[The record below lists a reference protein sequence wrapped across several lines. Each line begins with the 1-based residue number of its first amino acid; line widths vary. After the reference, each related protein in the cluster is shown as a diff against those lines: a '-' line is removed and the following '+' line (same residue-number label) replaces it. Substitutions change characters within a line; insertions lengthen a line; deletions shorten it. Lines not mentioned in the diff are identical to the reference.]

1 MCYEWTI
8 YSLKV
13 GACLAVFYLFFKL
26 LLSRETFHRF
36 NRIVLLGAML
46 LSFVLPLCVITV
58 WRELPPLPAVPV
70 FEMGGAAPETA
81 LPAARPFPWKT
92 LVGALFVTGA
102 AVTCLHTLCSLIAVL
117 RMIRR
122 GRHERLDDGTILVHL
137 PQRLTPFSWGRYI
150 VISEEDLADNGA
162 AILAHERAHVRLH
175 HSVDLLVTDLAGSLQ
190 WFNPAMWLL
199 RRELRAI
206 HEYEADA
213 AVLAGGIDAR
223 SYQMLLIRKAVGG
236 RWYSVANSFNHS
248 KLKNRI
254 TMMLRKRSSRWA
266 GARVLLLLPL
276 VGVALGAFAETRYV
290 ISDDKD
296 KKENVTVRIERSKRS
311 GTEARDKSQF
321 LADTVRVEGSKLLIS
336 GAEDDPLVLV
346 NGEPVSSLD
355 EVPVDQIKSV
365 TVIKDSV
372 SAAQY
377 GPKATHGVVLIDL
390 GKDPEELPRGLA
402 RLGIQAGDAGLM
414 AAVAALKATRDQI
427 PEEEYAE
434 AMEKI
439 RAARAEMKA
448 SMERDEWLR
457 LRDSSCFDSA
467 EWKQVQ
473 KKLEAVGN
481 YFDSEEWKEAQ
492 RRMEAADTYFDSK
505 EWQDAQKKLEAVGNY
520 FDSEEWKEAQRKMEN
535 LDKLSDR
542 FSGRIDAVVVPSSG
556 SHIIIGNASV
566 GKDTFAGMKIYI
578 DGKEASA
585 EEVDGL
591 DPDKIRSVEVCTG
604 KKAVRRYGE
613 QAADGVVEIKT
624 RK

>member
-1 MCYEWTI
+1 MQTFLPYL
-8 YSLKV
+8 LKAA
-13 GACLAVFYLFFKL
+13 ACLAVFWTFFRVM
-26 LLSRETFHRF
+26 LSRTTLYRF
-36 NRIVLLGAML
+36 NRLVLLAGTALAML
-46 LSFVLPLCVITV
+46 LPLCVITRYREIPV
-58 WRELPPLPAVPV
+58 MPELPQVV
-70 FEMGGAAPETA
+70 SAAPAPEVSA
-81 LPAARPFPWKT
+81 PAFSWQT
-92 LVGALFVTGA
+92 VA
-102 AVTCLHTLCSLIAVL
+102 AVLFGAGAVATGLHTLWSLGCVARLVG
-117 RMIRR
+117 R
-122 GRHERLDDGTILVHL
+122 GRRERLTDGVVLV
-137 PQRLTPFSWGRYI
+137 RTSRAVSPFSWGRYI
-150 VISEEDLADNGA
+150 VLPERLEAADEA
-162 AILAHERAHVRLH
+162 SILLHERAHLRLGH
-175 HSVDLLVTDLAGSLQ
+175 TFDLLWMDAVCLLQ
-190 WFNPAMWLL
+190 WFNPAVWLL
-199 RRELRAI
+199 RRELREV

-213 AVLAGGIDAR
+213 AVLAAGADAR
-223 SYQMLLIRKAVGG
+223 AYQMLLIKEAAGG

-336 GAEDDPLVLV
+336 GAQDDPLVLV

-355 EVPVDQIKSV
+355 EVPVDQVKSI

-372 SAAQY
+372 AAVKY
-377 GPKATHGVVLIDL
+377 GPKAVHGVVLIDL
-390 GKDPEELPRGLA
+390 GKDPEEFPQSMA
-402 RLGIQAGDAGLM
+402 RLGIQAGNAGLM
-414 AAVAALKATRDQI
+414 AAVAALKAARDQI

-448 SMERDEWLR
+448 SMERGEWLR
-457 LRDSSCFDSA
+457 LRDSSYFDSA
-467 EWKQVQ
+467 EWK
-473 KKLEAVGN
+473 E
-481 YFDSEEWKEAQ
+481 
-492 RRMEAADTYFDSK
+492 
-505 EWQDAQKKLEAVGNY
+505 AQKKLEAVGDYFDSDEWKEAQKKLEAVGEY
-520 FDSEEWKEAQRKMEN
+520 FDSEEWQEAQRKMET
-535 LDKLSDR
+535 LDKFSDQL
-542 FSGRIDAVVVPSSG
+542 SGRIDAAVVPSSG

-578 DGKEASA
+578 DGEEASS
-585 EEVDGL
+585 EEVDRL
-591 DPDKIRSVEVCTG
+591 EPEKIRSVEVCTG

-613 QAADGVVEIKT
+613 QAAEGVVEIKT

>member
-1 MCYEWTI
+1 
-8 YSLKV
+8 
-13 GACLAVFYLFFKL
+13 
-26 LLSRETFHRF
+26 
-36 NRIVLLGAML
+36 
-46 LSFVLPLCVITV
+46 
-58 WRELPPLPAVPV
+58 
-70 FEMGGAAPETA
+70 
-81 LPAARPFPWKT
+81 
-92 LVGALFVTGA
+92 
-102 AVTCLHTLCSLIAVL
+102 
-117 RMIRR
+117 
-122 GRHERLDDGTILVHL
+122 
-137 PQRLTPFSWGRYI
+137 
-150 VISEEDLADNGA
+150 
-162 AILAHERAHVRLH
+162 
-175 HSVDLLVTDLAGSLQ
+175 
-190 WFNPAMWLL
+190 
-199 RRELRAI
+199 
-206 HEYEADA
+206 
-213 AVLAGGIDAR
+213 
-223 SYQMLLIRKAVGG
+223 
-236 RWYSVANSFNHS
+236 
-248 KLKNRI
+248 
-254 TMMLRKRSSRWA
+254 
-266 GARVLLLLPL
+266 
-276 VGVALGAFAETRYV
+276 
-290 ISDDKD
+290 
-296 KKENVTVRIERSKRS
+296 
-311 GTEARDKSQF
+311 
-321 LADTVRVEGSKLLIS
+321 
-336 GAEDDPLVLV
+336 
-346 NGEPVSSLD
+346 
-355 EVPVDQIKSV
+355 
-365 TVIKDSV
+365 
-372 SAAQY
+372 
-377 GPKATHGVVLIDL
+377 
-390 GKDPEELPRGLA
+390 
-402 RLGIQAGDAGLM
+402 M

>member
-1 MCYEWTI
+1 MQTLLPYL
-8 YSLKV
+8 LKAAV
-13 GACLAVFYLFFKL
+13 CLAVFWIFYRVM
-26 LLSRETFHRF
+26 LSRTTLYRF
-36 NRIVLLGAML
+36 NRLVLLAGTTLAML
-46 LSFVLPLCVITV
+46 LPLCVIT
-58 WRELPPLPAVPV
+58 RYREIPAMPELPQVV
-70 FEMGGAAPETA
+70 YAAPA
-81 LPAARPFPWKT
+81 PAAPASSLSWQAVVAVLF
-92 LVGALFVTGA
+92 GAGAVATG
-102 AVTCLHTLCSLIAVL
+102 LHTLWALGCVARLVG
-117 RMIRR
+117 R
-122 GRHERLDDGTILVHL
+122 GRRERLAGGVVLVRT
-137 PQRLTPFSWGRYI
+137 PRAASPFSWGRYI
-150 VISEEDLADNGA
+150 VLPERLEAADEA
-162 AILAHERAHVRLH
+162 PILLHERAHLRLGH
-175 HSVDLLVTDLAGSLQ
+175 TFDLLWMDVVCTLQ
-190 WFNPAMWLL
+190 WFNPAVWLL
-199 RRELRAI
+199 RRELREV

-213 AVLAGGIDAR
+213 AVLAAGADAR
-223 SYQMLLIRKAVGG
+223 AYQMLLIKEAAGG

-266 GARVLLLLPL
+266 GARVLLPL

-467 EWKQVQ
+467 EWKEVQ

>member
-1 MCYEWTI
+1 MQTLLPYL
-8 YSLKV
+8 LKAAV
-13 GACLAVFYLFFKL
+13 CLAVFWIFYRVM
-26 LLSRETFHRF
+26 LSRTTLYRF
-36 NRIVLLGAML
+36 NRLVLLAGTTLAML
-46 LSFVLPLCVITV
+46 LPLCVIT
-58 WRELPPLPAVPV
+58 RYREIPAMPELPQVV
-70 FEMGGAAPETA
+70 YAAPA
-81 LPAARPFPWKT
+81 PAAPASSLSWQAVVAVLF
-92 LVGALFVTGA
+92 GAGAVATG
-102 AVTCLHTLCSLIAVL
+102 LHTLWSLGCVARLVG
-117 RMIRR
+117 R
-122 GRHERLDDGTILVHL
+122 GRRERLAGGVVLVRT
-137 PQRLTPFSWGRYI
+137 PRAASPFSWGRYI
-150 VISEEDLADNGA
+150 VLPERLEAADEA
-162 AILAHERAHVRLH
+162 PILLHERAHLRLGH
-175 HSVDLLVTDLAGSLQ
+175 TFDLLWMDVVCTLQ
-190 WFNPAMWLL
+190 WFNPAVWLL
-199 RRELRAI
+199 RRELREV

-213 AVLAGGIDAR
+213 AVLAAGADAR
-223 SYQMLLIRKAVGG
+223 AYQMLLIKEAAGG

-439 RAARAEMKA
+439 RVARAEMKA

-467 EWKQVQ
+467 EWKEVQ
-473 KKLEAVGN
+473 KKLEAVGD

>member
-70 FEMGGAAPETA
+70 FEMGGVAPETA
-81 LPAARPFPWKT
+81 FPAARPFPWKT

-266 GARVLLLLPL
+266 GARALLLLPL

-311 GTEARDKSQF
+311 TAEARDKLQF
-321 LADTVRVEGSKLLIS
+321 WADTVCVEGSKLLIS
-336 GAEDDPLVLV
+336 GAQDDPLVLV
-346 NGEPVSSLD
+346 NGKPVSSLD
-355 EVPVDQIKSV
+355 EGRRES
-365 TVIKDSV
+365 
-372 SAAQY
+372 
-377 GPKATHGVVLIDL
+377 
-390 GKDPEELPRGLA
+390 RA
-402 RLGIQAGDAGLM
+402 RLGFRKCSLLHG
-414 AAVAALKATRDQI
+414 R
-427 PEEEYAE
+427 
-434 AMEKI
+434 
-439 RAARAEMKA
+439 RARRFTKMV
-448 SMERDEWLR
+448 R
-457 LRDSSCFDSA
+457 FDSIHT
-467 EWKQVQ
+467 
-473 KKLEAVGN
+473 L
-481 YFDSEEWKEAQ
+481 
-492 RRMEAADTYFDSK
+492 RTR
-505 EWQDAQKKLEAVGNY
+505 
-520 FDSEEWKEAQRKMEN
+520 N
-535 LDKLSDR
+535 L
-542 FSGRIDAVVVPSSG
+542 
-556 SHIIIGNASV
+556 
-566 GKDTFAGMKIYI
+566 
-578 DGKEASA
+578 
-585 EEVDGL
+585 
-591 DPDKIRSVEVCTG
+591 RSV
-604 KKAVRRYGE
+604 RHHSRS
-613 QAADGVVEIKT
+613 
-624 RK
+624 